1 MRIRRLAVALAAGFA
16 ALAFNAARAEILV
29 HVDKAAQVMTVT
41 IDGAQRYVWKVST
54 GIGDYDTPNGNFQ
67 AFRMER
73 DHFSKEW
80 DDAPMPYSIFFTQQ
94 GHAIHGSLEVKH
106 LGRPASHG
114 CVRLSKEHAAILYA
128 LVEAQGL
135 KATHVVLT
143 GEIPGSSAPVVA
155 RRAPQPNYD
164 RAAQPSYDRPAQ
176 PSYDDGYVAP
186 PRDQL
191 RDVRVYRDYRND
203 PDYRD
208 YREQPRYFYY
218 RGQAYVYER
227 DPPYAARRY
236 GRGVYPD
243 GW

>member
-29 HVDKAAQVMTVT
+29 HVDKAAQRMTVT
-41 IDGAQRYVWKVST
+41 VDGEQRYVWKVST
-54 GIGDYDTPNGNFQ
+54 GIGDYDTPDGNFQ

-80 DDAPMPYSIFFTQQ
+80 DDAPMPYSIFFTKE
-94 GHAIHGSLEVKH
+94 GHAIHGSLDEKH

-128 LVEAQGL
+128 LVESQGL
-135 KATHVVLT
+135 GATHVVLT
-143 GEIPGSSAPVVA
+143 GEIPESTGTTVA
-155 RRAPQPNYD
+155 RRAPQPRYD
-164 RAAQPSYDRPAQ
+164 RAPQQTYGD
-176 PSYDDGYVAP
+176 DDGYAAP
-186 PRDQL
+186 PRQPPL
-191 RDVRVYRDYRND
+191 RDARLYRDYRDD
-203 PDYRD
+203 PDYRN
-208 YREQPRYFYY
+208 YRAQPRYFYY
-218 RGQAYVYER
+218 RGQAYVYES

-236 GRGVYPD
+236 GRGVYQD